1 MNIAHWSIAYRLA
14 VVTLLLF
21 ANTGFAD
28 AADPARGAKVFQQCA
43 ACHSVKPGEHLT
55 GPSLADVW
63 GRKAGTAPE
72 FRRYSEA
79 LQRSGVVWD
88 GKTLD
93 QWLASP
99 ARFIP
104 GNTMTFDGIKDAGQ
118 RQDVIAYLHAV
129 SEGKAPPMAPSGR
142 GGMMGGAAPADLKTA
157 DTESVVTSLTHCGD
171 TYTLKTASGETHKI
185 WEFNLRIKTDS
196 SARGPERGKPVI
208 TGAGMRGDRAN
219 IVFAT
224 PDEISG
230 FIKSCM

>member
-1 MNIAHWSIAYRLA
+1 MTIAPSTTYQLVLVA
-14 VVTLLLF
+14 LLISSNTTF
-21 ANTGFAD
+21 AAGE
-28 AADPARGAKVFQQCA
+28 PARGTKLFQQCA

-63 GRKAGTAPE
+63 GRKAGTASG
-72 FRRYSEA
+72 FHRYSDA
-79 LQRSGVVWD
+79 VQRSGVVWN

-93 QWLASP
+93 QWLTNP

-129 SEGKAPPMAPSGR
+129 SESKAPASPSGH
-142 GGMMGGAAPADLKTA
+142 GGMMGGGAPADLKRA
-157 DTESVVTSLTHCGD
+157 DPDSVVTSLMHCGD

-196 SARGPERGKPVI
+196 SARGPAPGKPVI

-219 IVFAT
+219 VVFASSG
-224 PDEISG
+224 EISG
-230 FIKSCM
+230 FIKSCK